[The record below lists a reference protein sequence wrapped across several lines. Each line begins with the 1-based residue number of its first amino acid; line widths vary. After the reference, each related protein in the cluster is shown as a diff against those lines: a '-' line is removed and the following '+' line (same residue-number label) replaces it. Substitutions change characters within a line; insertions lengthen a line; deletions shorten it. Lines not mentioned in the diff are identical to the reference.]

1 MTANSLKKSIENKSI
16 REGYQGY
23 GIQGFYE
30 HFGDEYRNPHE
41 FAIRNILQL
50 AIKKWN
56 LNLRKVLDLA
66 CGSGEVT
73 LTLRNLGYTD
83 IDGIDPYTYKAYLRR
98 TGKKAEL
105 YTFEQIAS
113 GILTGRK
120 YSLIIC
126 SFALHLLEV
135 SRLPLLV
142 YQLGLIADSMIII
155 TPHKRPYLKKG
166 WGWVCLDEI
175 VVDGVRARFYK
186 HTLEAIA
193 LIESQ

>member
-1 MTANSLKKSIENKSI
+1 MGENSAKKSIENQSI
-16 REGYQGY
+16 RGGYERY
-23 GIQGFYE
+23 GIHDFYE
-30 HFGDEYRNPHE
+30 RFGDEYRNPHE
-41 FAIRNILQL
+41 FAIQKILRL
-50 AIKKWN
+50 AVKKWN
-56 LNLRKVLDLA
+56 LNFRKVLDLA

-73 LTLRNLGYTD
+73 LTLRNLGCTD

-98 TGKKAEL
+98 TGKKAEP

-155 TPHKRPYLKKG
+155 TPHKRPYLKKE

-175 VVDGVRARFYK
+175 VIDGVRARFYK
-186 HTLEAIA
+186 HTYDY
-193 LIESQ
+193 